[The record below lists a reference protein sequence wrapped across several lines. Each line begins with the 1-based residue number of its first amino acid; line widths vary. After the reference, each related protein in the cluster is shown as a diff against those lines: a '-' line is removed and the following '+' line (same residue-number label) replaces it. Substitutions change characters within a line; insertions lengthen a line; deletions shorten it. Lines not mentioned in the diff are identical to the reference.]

1 MTDAKNPQNG
11 AHSASVPAGV
21 ANPQAQVRVLGQFI
35 KDLSF
40 ENPSVGKVE
49 ITPNEQPNIRIE
61 VSVNAQNMAP
71 NVFES
76 VTSLTAHCSVKA
88 GVLYELELQ
97 YGAALQLENVPEQS
111 LEPFLLINCPALT
124 FPFVRRLV
132 ADITREGGFPPLLLD
147 PIDFAGLYM
156 QRQKSGQGGAGGPA
170 VA

>member
-1 MTDAKNPQNG
+1 MSDARPTTNGTKQGAAAAAAPQPN
-11 AHSASVPAGV
+11 
-21 ANPQAQVRVLGQFI
+21 VRVLGQFI

-40 ENPSVGKVE
+40 ENPSVGRLQIE
-49 ITPNEQPNIRIE
+49 PNEQPNIRIE
-61 VSVNAQNMAP
+61 VNVNAQGMAP
-71 NVFES
+71 NVYES
-76 VTSLTAHCSVKA
+76 VTNLTAHCSVKA
-88 GVLYELELQ
+88 GTLYELELQ
-97 YGAALQLENVPEQS
+97 YGAALQLENIPEQS

-156 QRQKSGQGGAGGPA
+156 QRQQGGDKGPA

>member
-1 MTDAKNPQNG
+1 MTDVRKPQNG
-11 AHSASVPAGV
+11 ARPAGATAV
-21 ANPQAQVRVLGQFI
+21 SSQTQVRVLGQFI

-40 ENPSVGKVE
+40 ENPSVGRVDVAAD
-49 ITPNEQPNIRIE
+49 EQPNIRIE
-61 VSVNAQNMAP
+61 VSVNAQNMGP
-71 NVFES
+71 NVYES

-147 PIDFAGLYM
+147 PIDFAGLYL
-156 QRQKSGQGGAGGPA
+156 QKQQGGSTA

>member
-1 MTDAKNPQNG
+1 MTDARSPQNG
-11 AHSASVPAGV
+11 ARPGSSAAGT
-21 ANPQAQVRVLGQFI
+21 PTPQVRVLGQFI

-40 ENPSVGKVE
+40 ENPSVGRVE
-49 ITPNEQPNIRIE
+49 IAPSEQPSIRIE
-61 VSVNAQNMAP
+61 VNVNAQNMAQ
-71 NVFES
+71 NIYES
-76 VTSLTAHCSVKA
+76 VTNLTAHCSVKA

-97 YGAALQLENVPEQS
+97 YGAALHLENIPEQS

-147 PIDFAGLYM
+147 PIDFGALYA
-156 QRQKSGQGGAGGPA
+156 QRQQGGGSGPA